1 MSKILYA
8 AAGILLV
15 LVTALFLFIRSN
27 AFITPSPSQ
36 EPTPTTVALPTPIVI
51 EMINTSNT
59 PSPNIPSTAFECPQ
73 SKWINCMP
81 GLNVPDKRCAK
92 EYLDWAEINCP
103 GFMGAAY

>member
-51 EMINTSNT
+51 EMINTSST
-59 PSPNIPSTAFECPQ
+59 PFRKSPSTTPECPQ
-73 SKWINCMP
+73 SEWINCMP
-81 GLNVPDKRCAK
+81 GLNVPDKRCDK
-92 EYLDWAEINCP
+92 EFLDWAEINCP
-103 GFMGAAY
+103 DFMGAAY